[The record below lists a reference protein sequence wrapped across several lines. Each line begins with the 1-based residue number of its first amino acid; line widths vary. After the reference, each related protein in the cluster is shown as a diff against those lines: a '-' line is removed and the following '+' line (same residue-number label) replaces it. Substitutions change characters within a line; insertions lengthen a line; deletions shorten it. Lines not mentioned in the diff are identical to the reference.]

1 MKKLLSLLFLTFTSQ
16 VSFGQMKA
24 DSLLIYKDFE
34 GRGTTANLWHYHHDA
49 DSLKISLTKVSD
61 IDLNAIKNILADTKQ
76 KKYFQQKHGGKL
88 LLGFVYVNGQKYK
101 CAISNHPNYIHFVN
115 LSEHR
120 QIMLR
125 DTLKSKDINTILN
138 KYSKK

>member
-1 MKKLLSLLFLTFTSQ
+1 MNNFLTIIVFTFTSLI
-16 VSFGQMKA
+16 SHGQIKA
-24 DSLLIYKDFE
+24 DSLFIYKGFE

-61 IDLNAIKNILADTKQ
+61 SDLNIIKNILADTKQ

-115 LSEHR
+115 FTDR
-120 QIMLR
+120 KQIILQ
-125 DTLKSKDINTILN
+125 DTAKSIKINTILN
-138 KYSKK
+138 RYYK